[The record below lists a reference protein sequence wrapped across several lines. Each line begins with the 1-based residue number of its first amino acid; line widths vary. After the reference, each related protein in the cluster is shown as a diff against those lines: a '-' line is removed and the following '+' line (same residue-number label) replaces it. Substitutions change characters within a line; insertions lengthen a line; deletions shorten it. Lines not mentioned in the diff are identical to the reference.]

1 MDRTSN
7 SKSKERKIDEK
18 SFCYVI
24 SMLGEEIIIKVLAPS
39 VFQLLWR

>member
-1 MDRTSN
+1 MDRTSI
-7 SKSKERKIDEK
+7 SKSKEKIDEK